1 MTARFLRAVAF
12 GSSAGALV
20 LGWWLVVVVP
30 DPLTRAWLTACLVL
44 AAVALGY
51 LAATFRELDR
61 GWDEHI
67 ATVPGLVTAGPAP
80 QPRTWLSAVEA
91 AQRRRERWGRGPWAA
106 S

>member
-1 MTARFLRAVAF
+1 MTRYLRAVAF

-30 DPLTRAWLTACLVL
+30 DPLTRAWLAAALITAAL
-44 AAVALGY
+44 AVGH

-61 GWDEHI
+61 GWDEHV
-67 ATVPGLVTAGPAP
+67 ATVPGLVTAGPAA
-80 QPRTWLSAVEA
+80 QPRTWLAAVEA
-91 AQRRRERWGRGPWAA
+91 AQRRARWGRGPWAT